1 MNSCLLLLLAT
12 MVAAG
17 TLSCRQP
24 APERDTSADQQ
35 NVTQVG
41 EREISAVSAGDID
54 GNLATLTQDVVMMP
68 PNEPVINGAAG
79 VRAWLRGLHDQFT
92 FNVRYTESHVVV
104 AGDWAIE
111 RYVGVG
117 TVTPKRGGR
126 PMEERFKGIHVYQ
139 RQPDGSWRIAQD
151 IWNSDSPPPAQP

>member
-1 MNSCLLLLLAT
+1 MSSCRLLLFAT

-35 NVTQVG
+35 NISQVG
-41 EREISAVSAGDID
+41 ERELSAFSAGDID

-68 PNEPVINGAAG
+68 PNEQLLTGAAA
-79 VRAWLRGLHDQFT
+79 VRSWLRSVHEQFKI
-92 FNVRYTESHVVV
+92 NARYTESQVVV
-104 AGDWAIE
+104 AGDWAIQ

-117 TVTPKRGGR
+117 TITPKKGGR
-126 PMEERFKGIHVYQ
+126 PIEERFKGIHIYQ